1 MLRRV
6 LALAGFTALAV
17 QIAAAFLPPAAFLPL
32 AAVLCLTALL
42 LWKQKP
48 PSVRRNGVL
57 LMLCVAAVCLVWRT
71 AYLELRVRPIQ
82 ERAGTTA
89 AVEATVLETR
99 PGYAAG
105 LVYAT
110 VRVETVN
117 GERLAMPFSVS
128 VDQMPFL
135 ESGERFRA
143 PVTFAPL
150 NRDAY
155 RLSSYADGVYLGAG
169 ALAGRDME
177 LLGPSPGLLPGLL
190 RLQGR
195 LANTL
200 RRQLGE
206 PLGSLAAAMT
216 VGSRDGL
223 QTELKDNFRRAGLS
237 HVLVVSG
244 LHLSAVSG
252 LVYAGLRKLLKRRR
266 AAALGACAATV
277 AFMLL
282 VGATPSVIRAG
293 VVMLLVYGA
302 MLARRKSDALTSLG
316 AALLLLLGNPF
327 AALDAGLLLSFG
339 ATLGVLCA
347 HALWREKRGAAEREA
362 VSPWKRWGLK
372 HLQAAAISAGATLGT
387 LPVLILLRSGISLLT
402 LICNLLVVP
411 VLPLTICFGF
421 CTAAASAPLLSVL
434 AGPAGLLCG
443 LCLRWILTVA
453 RLAAAVP
460 GAFVHIT
467 GEYAFGVCL
476 LLYGLLFAAWKWR
489 VSLRRT
495 LAGCTALVLC
505 AVLLYG
511 AVQGN
516 TVTAIPCGSAE
527 NTPVLLLQ
535 RSRAVVLYRGPET
548 AVRAVLEELEQHN
561 RTGIDLLID
570 LRPDGDAAALAE
582 QLPAKD
588 TFTVAQDCINHAT
601 FRPFYDTIITVKRQA
616 EGNFACVEAGG
627 CKLGVSSG
635 AVDVSPYPPFDV
647 YFGGSS
653 AVKGLHC
660 KTLILSRAG
669 RAWTRTA
676 DAQTCLTGSV
686 QQAQLSPRGTW
697 ALKEEWYGI
706 TG

>member
-155 RLSSYADGVYLGAG
+155 RLSSYADGVYLG
-169 ALAGRDME
+169 
-177 LLGPSPGLLPGLL
+177 
-190 RLQGR
+190 
-195 LANTL
+195 
-200 RRQLGE
+200 
-206 PLGSLAAAMT
+206 
-216 VGSRDGL
+216 
-223 QTELKDNFRRAGLS
+223 
-237 HVLVVSG
+237 
-244 LHLSAVSG
+244 
-252 LVYAGLRKLLKRRR
+252 
-266 AAALGACAATV
+266 
-277 AFMLL
+277 
-282 VGATPSVIRAG
+282 AG